1 MKSRQKNPGNL
12 FLSSFLIFQVMCEQ
26 EGSIKVA
33 LCEVVTALMSADL
46 NERKLAEQQLEAL
59 QVTEGKTSKISS
71 RFAAKFTPFS
81 TIITEQFLKFSLIS
95 I

>member
-1 MKSRQKNPGNL
+1 MS
-12 FLSSFLIFQVMCEQ
+12 EQ

-59 QVTEGKTSKISS
+59 QVTEGKKS
-71 RFAAKFTPFS
+71 KFTDL
-81 TIITEQFLKFSLIS
+81 FLKVLDFFSDFIVCVS
-95 I
+95 HMA